1 MKLDKIPP
9 TGGTTITYIY
19 EWIDDNTQPTEE
31 DDDDSLQKKEQIRK
45 GLKNL
50 NDIELRIFK
59 SYIDN
64 PCFAALS
71 RKYNVS
77 TPTVKK
83 YIENLKEK
91 ILWKD

>member
-1 MKLDKIPP
+1 MKLDKIYP

-19 EWIDDNTQPTEE
+19 EWVDETTKENEE
-31 DDDDSLQKKEQIRK
+31 DDDDILEKKAVIRK
-45 GLKNL
+45 GLKRL
-50 NDIELRIFK
+50 NDVELRIFK

-64 PCFAALS
+64 PCYAALG

-83 YIENLKEK
+83 YIERLKEK